1 MFAERTHT
9 PFHRHPT
16 SHTQGC
22 THIHTHTRIPGS
34 SPAQPQSSTV
44 GPMGSSTKAI
54 GGIKQ
59 FAQGHF
65 YSISQR
71 RVGHIYLPDPHFTWQ
86 SGKPNFEAS
95 HRRALVQTRVLIF
108 GSPSYWM
115 SRRTVNS
122 AFAANILPVHL
133 SINHSAL
140 FQGGV
145 T

>member
-1 MFAERTHT
+1 MFAERTHA

-16 SHTQGC
+16 SHTHGC
-22 THIHTHTRIPGS
+22 AHTCIPGS

-54 GGIKQ
+54 GGIKK

-65 YSISQR
+65 YGISQR
-71 RVGHIYLPDPHFTWQ
+71 RVGHIHLPDPHFTWQ
-86 SGKPNFEAS
+86 SGNPNFEAS
-95 HRRALVQTRVLIF
+95 HRRALVQTRALVF
-108 GSPSYWM
+108 GSRSYWM
-115 SRRTVNS
+115 SRRMVDS
-122 AFAANILPVHL
+122 AFAANILPVHP
-133 SINHSAL
+133 SINQSAL